1 MHIMWDLTQC
11 VYIRDFN
18 QCVYLPDR
26 RVEEGRQAF
35 LGGCWW
41 QDKKH
46 EPSRYVSQFPY
57 LLDNSQIPF
66 FFLLPL
72 VNTDSF
78 VTGREKM
85 KGKQQAS
92 TKIRRSTLTM
102 FDFREQEMRSKA
114 FKSSTE
120 FPQLFLKGFL

>member
-1 MHIMWDLTQC
+1 MYTYGILIN
-11 VYIRDFN
+11 VYT
-18 QCVYLPDR
+18 YLAGGWKK
-26 RVEEGRQAF
+26 EGRLFSVVA
-35 LGGCWW
+35 GGRTRSTSL
-41 QDKKH
+41 
-46 EPSRYVSQFPY
+46 PGMSQFPH
-57 LLDNSQIPF
+57 LLDHSQIP

-92 TKIRRSTLTM
+92 TEIRRSTLTM
-102 FDFREQEMRSKA
+102 FDFREQETRSKA

>member
-11 VYIRDFN
+11 VYVWDFN
-18 QCVYLPDR
+18 QCVYLPGR

-35 LGGCWW
+35 LSGCWW

-46 EPSRYVSQFPY
+46 EPSRYVSIPSPPGSFP
-57 LLDNSQIPF
+57 NSF

-92 TKIRRSTLTM
+92 TEIRRSTLTM
-102 FDFREQEMRSKA
+102 FDFREQETRSKA